1 MPCVHPALDC
11 PILFTIAPNAA
22 AYSFL
27 FTTIGTLIVMLLWPL
42 FALPMVIPGIMS
54 NFFAGGTAAIFANAM
69 GGRRGTIIASIVHG
83 LFISLMPAIIAPY
96 LGQIVIEGLPSLA
109 AYTMTDVDCIA
120 FSLIYSWIL
129 KPLGI

>member
-42 FALPMVIPGIMS
+42 FALPMVIPGIIPH
-54 NFFAGGTAAIFANAM
+54 FPAA
-69 GGRRGTIIASIVHG
+69 R
-83 LFISLMPAIIAPY
+83 
-96 LGQIVIEGLPSLA
+96 PSLPQ
-109 AYTMTDVDCIA
+109 I
-120 FSLIYSWIL
+120 
-129 KPLGI
+129 PLSVH

>member
-42 FALPMVIPGIMS
+42 FALPMVIPGIIPH
-54 NFFAGGTAAIFANAM
+54 FP
-69 GGRRGTIIASIVHG
+69 RRPP
-83 LFISLMPAIIAPY
+83 ISATNSPICAL
-96 LGQIVIEGLPSLA
+96 
-109 AYTMTDVDCIA
+109 T
-120 FSLIYSWIL
+120 F
-129 KPLGI
+129 PLLSH